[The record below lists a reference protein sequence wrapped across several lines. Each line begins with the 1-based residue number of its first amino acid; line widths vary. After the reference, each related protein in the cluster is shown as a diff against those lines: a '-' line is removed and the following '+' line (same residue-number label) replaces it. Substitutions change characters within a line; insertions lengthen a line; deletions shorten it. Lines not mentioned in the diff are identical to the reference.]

1 MTLPKTLFSF
11 FSLVVA
17 LQVASGIEYTD
28 TGIAIVGTTELLDVN
43 VTAGTSHEDLIS
55 YEFASYIAVH
65 FAGFN
70 LPEGDSVV
78 ISSPDVN
85 VAVSHTYT
93 GRGRQQTGTFIASFV
108 PGNSVTVTYTSV
120 GPASAGQGYRITGF
134 SRGYP
139 TMHHESV
146 CGDGDQSLPAKC
158 YAPGT
163 NLSEHLPD
171 AYTKAQAVAR
181 LLVNGTYLC
190 TGWLGGSEGHLFTNH
205 HCFEQEDW
213 VLTTDIEFAAESSS
227 CSEQCETQLGCPGT
241 LVATASTLIADSE
254 DIDYSV
260 VQLPDCVDLSPYGY
274 LQMRESGPVVN
285 ESIYVP
291 QHPDGYAK
299 RIVSTV
305 DRGDSTTVLSVGKD
319 GNCGTEQVRHN
330 ADTKG
335 GSSGS
340 PLISS
345 KDNLVVGIHHCGGC
359 ANTAIDSAE
368 YAQTPC
374 AAQMPKNATA
384 PGQNH
389 NMPCHGSNM
398 TNVTT
403 TTSNSTLTVTT
414 SNSSITTTSNSPTLS
429 PLGTATV
436 SIADAKNIPSPI
448 PDTTSTSTVTSK
460 STAALTSASVVTS
473 SKSTE
478 WALSDS
484 ATTPTTSTN
493 SSNTTTVT
501 STNTTSA
508 STTVKTARRELIDFG
523 SASAASP
530 TSTTAANT
538 VDNDLIVGKL
548 KAAVG
553 IEPECTP
560 NPTPAASVTTTPRPT
575 TPNPTPAASVTTTPK
590 PILPNPTP
598 AASVTATPR
607 PTTPNP
613 TPATS
618 VTTTSMPTTP
628 NPTPA
633 SRVTTTPKP
642 HSPNPTPVA
651 RVTSTPKPTTP
662 SPTPATGDND

>member
-55 YEFASYIAVH
+55 YEFATYIAVH

-274 LQMRESGPVVN
+274 LQMREFGPVVN

-340 PLISS
+340 PLIAS

-359 ANTAIDSAE
+359 ANTAIDVRTSAE
-368 YAQTPC
+368 VRPDAVCCSKAQER
-374 AAQMPKNATA
+374 
-384 PGQNH
+384 
-389 NMPCHGSNM
+389 HGSRAE
-398 TNVTT
+398 
-403 TTSNSTLTVTT
+403 S
-414 SNSSITTTSNSPTLS
+414 
-429 PLGTATV
+429 
-436 SIADAKNIPSPI
+436 
-448 PDTTSTSTVTSK
+448 
-460 STAALTSASVVTS
+460 
-473 SKSTE
+473 
-478 WALSDS
+478 
-484 ATTPTTSTN
+484 
-493 SSNTTTVT
+493 
-501 STNTTSA
+501 
-508 STTVKTARRELIDFG
+508 
-523 SASAASP
+523 
-530 TSTTAANT
+530 
-538 VDNDLIVGKL
+538 
-548 KAAVG
+548 
-553 IEPECTP
+553 
-560 NPTPAASVTTTPRPT
+560 
-575 TPNPTPAASVTTTPK
+575 
-590 PILPNPTP
+590 
-598 AASVTATPR
+598 
-607 PTTPNP
+607 
-613 TPATS
+613 
-618 VTTTSMPTTP
+618 
-628 NPTPA
+628 
-633 SRVTTTPKP
+633 
-642 HSPNPTPVA
+642 
-651 RVTSTPKPTTP
+651 
-662 SPTPATGDND
+662 